1 MCMKKLVLID
11 GNAILHRAYH
21 ALPPTLRTSQ
31 GELVNAVYGF
41 ASVLLK
47 ILIEEKP
54 EYIAAA
60 FDSKEPTF
68 RHKEYAEYKATRVK
82 APQELYDQLPRIK
95 ELLDA
100 MGIVYVAMPG
110 YEADDIIGTI
120 ATQAA
125 QTPDIEVTI
134 VTGDMDA
141 LQLVNEKISVLSL
154 VTGVSEV
161 RRFTPPEVEA
171 RYGIPLN
178 LVVDYKGLCG
188 DNSDNIPGVKGV
200 GPKTA
205 VDLLKKYGSLE
216 GIYAHLAE
224 ISSESVKNKL
234 TAGADT
240 AILSKKLS
248 KIDCAMPL
256 TFDLVPCETTKIN
269 ESKTR
274 QFFKQME
281 FHRLEKKLETYLGV
295 TAEQEQQSLF

>member
-1 MCMKKLVLID
+1 MKKLILID

-21 ALPPTLRTSQ
+21 ALPPTLRTSK

-47 ILIEEKP
+47 ILLEERP
-54 EYIAAA
+54 DYICTA
-60 FDSKEPTF
+60 FDSKEATF

-95 ELLDA
+95 DLLDA
-100 MGIVYVAMPG
+100 MGVLYFAIPG
-110 YEADDIIGTI
+110 YEADDLLGTM
-120 ATQAA
+120 A
-125 QTPDIEVTI
+125 QKASQENDLAVAI

-141 LQLVNEKISVLSL
+141 LQLVSEKVSVLSL

-161 RRFTPPEVEA
+161 RRYSIPEVEA

-188 DNSDNIPGVKGV
+188 DNSDNIPGVRGI

-216 GIYAHLAE
+216 EIYKHLDGIA
-224 ISSESVKNKL
+224 SESVKTKL
-234 TAGADT
+234 REGA
-240 AILSKKLS
+240 ANAELSKKLS
-248 KIDCAMPL
+248 KIDCAVP
-256 TFDLVPCETTKIN
+256 FDFVLEKCVVNAVTAMGA
-269 ESKTR
+269 R
-274 QFFKQME
+274 DFFKQME
-281 FHRLEKKLETYLGV
+281 FHRLEKKLDLYCNVQKEEAQPT
-295 TAEQEQQSLF
+295 LF